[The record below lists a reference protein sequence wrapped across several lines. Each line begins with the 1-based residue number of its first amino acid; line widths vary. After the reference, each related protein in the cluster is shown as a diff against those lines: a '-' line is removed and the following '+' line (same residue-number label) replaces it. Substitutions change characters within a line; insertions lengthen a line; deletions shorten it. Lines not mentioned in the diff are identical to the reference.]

1 MHTGEVKKRP
11 FLASECESLP
21 DGEKW
26 RRELVKEITKKI
38 SAIQNASLG
47 EHRVR
52 EINDEINKLNKTKQ
66 YWDERIIELGGGNNT
81 RRKQFYDVEGK
92 ELPGAPG
99 YKYYGAAKDLPGV
112 RELFR
117 EKDEEAELRRRKRTR
132 ADMYKNITP
141 DYYGYRDEDDGILV
155 VKEAIRE
162 KELLQLAETEFSE
175 KKKVLREDI
184 ERTGGVFGT
193 VQLAL
198 LEDEGEEENAEDVK
212 YLASLCDKN
221 IRSAVNDSS
230 VKAHVDVPSQDQ
242 IGAIVVDERKRLLL
256 EKFNMLM

>member
-1 MHTGEVKKRP
+1 
-11 FLASECESLP
+11 
-21 DGEKW
+21 
-26 RRELVKEITKKI
+26 
-38 SAIQNASLG
+38 
-47 EHRVR
+47 VR

-66 YWDERIIELGGGNNT
+66 YWDERILELGGGDNT

-141 DYYGYRDEDDGILV
+141 DYYGYRDEDD
-155 VKEAIRE
+155 
-162 KELLQLAETEFSE
+162 
-175 KKKVLREDI
+175 
-184 ERTGGVFGT
+184 VFGT

-198 LEDEGEEENAEDVK
+198 LEDEGEEENVEDVK

-256 EKFNMLM
+256 EKFNILM